1 MWLLFISMNFE
12 FKKSFGQNFL
22 KDNNITEGIANSVDY
37 KDNNL
42 VIEIGPG
49 AGALT
54 KKLLPKVDKAIL
66 YEIDTRLE
74 SILNEELKK
83 YNNYELII
91 GDFLE
96 RNVKADLER
105 YNYDNLYIVANL
117 PYYVTT
123 PIISKIIEDNI
134 DVREI
139 VIMIQKEVADRLSA
153 KVGTKEYGQ
162 LTVFLNYFF
171 DIKKIFNVSRN
182 CFVPKPNVDSAV
194 IRMVRKENMEYLKDI
209 KHFSKLVKDSFRFK
223 RKTIKNNLNSYDL
236 DKINS
241 VLNKYGFDIR
251 DRSEIIPYNVFVE
264 ISNELVK

>member
-1 MWLLFISMNFE
+1 MNNFE

-22 KDNNITEGIANSVDY
+22 KDNNITEGIASSVDY
-37 KDNNL
+37 KENNL

-54 KKLLPKVDKAIL
+54 KKLLKKVDKAIL

-74 SILNEELKK
+74 EILNNELQEFD
-83 YNNYELII
+83 NYELIF

-96 RNVKADLER
+96 RNVKKDLEK
-105 YNYDNLYIVANL
+105 YSYDNLYVVANL

-123 PIISKIIEDNI
+123 PIISKIIEDDI
-134 DVREI
+134 PAEEI

-153 KVGTKEYGQ
+153 SVGNKEYGQ

-171 DIKKIFNVSRN
+171 DIKKVFNVSRN

-194 IRMVRKENMEYLKDI
+194 IKMTRKESRERLLDI
-209 KHFSKLVKDSFRFK
+209 NHFSKLVKDSFRFK
-223 RKTIKNNLNSYDL
+223 RKTIKNNLDGYDL
-236 DKINS
+236 DKVNN
-241 VLNKYGFDIR
+241 VLNKYGFDIS
-251 DRSEIIPYNVFVE
+251 DRSEMIPYYVFVE

>member
-1 MWLLFISMNFE
+1 MNFE

-22 KDNNITEGIANSVDY
+22 KDNNITEEIASSVDY

-54 KKLLPKVDKAIL
+54 KKLLPKVDNAIL

-74 SILNEELKK
+74 NILKEELKE
-83 YNNYELII
+83 YSNYELII

-96 RNVKADLER
+96 KNVKEDLEK

-123 PIISKIIEDNI
+123 PIISKIIEDDI
-134 DVREI
+134 AASEI
-139 VIMIQKEVADRLSA
+139 VIMIQKEVADRLTA

-171 DIKKIFNVSRN
+171 DIKKVFNVSRN
-182 CFVPKPNVDSAV
+182 CFIPKPNVDSAV
-194 IRMVRKENMEYLKDI
+194 VKMIRKDNREYLKDVN
-209 KHFSKLVKDSFRFK
+209 HFSKLVKDSFRFK
-223 RKTIKNNLNSYDL
+223 RKTIKNNLNGYDL

-241 VLNKYGFDIR
+241 VLNKYGFDIS
-251 DRSEIIPYNVFVE
+251 DRSEMIPYNVFVE

>member
-1 MWLLFISMNFE
+1 MNDFE

-22 KDNNITEGIANSVDY
+22 KDNNITEGIASSVDY
-37 KDNNL
+37 KENNL

-54 KKLLPKVDKAIL
+54 KKLLSKVDKAIL
-66 YEIDTRLE
+66 YEIDARLE
-74 SILNEELKK
+74 EILRNELKEF
-83 YNNYELII
+83 NNYELIL

-96 RNVKADLER
+96 RNVNKDLER
-105 YNYDNLYIVANL
+105 YNYDNLYVVANL

-123 PIISKIIEDNI
+123 PIISKIIEDNL
-134 DVREI
+134 DVKEI

-182 CFVPKPNVDSAV
+182 CFIPKPNVDSAV
-194 IRMVRKENMEYLKDI
+194 IKMTRKEEREYLKDI
-209 KHFSKLVKDSFRFK
+209 NHFSKLVKDSFRFK
-223 RKTIKNNLNSYDL
+223 RKTIKNNLNGYDL

-241 VLNKYGFDIR
+241 ILNKYGFDIS
-251 DRSEIIPYNVFVE
+251 DRSEMIPYNVFVD